1 MGIDPSSSFH
11 TVARWIQHFSD
22 GRDTESVEDKAHAGR
37 PLISVTD
44 CSGKR
49 AEALRPTTTLRFF
62 VLELVVSYIE
72 VHMLLSRSSLLGP

>member
-1 MGIDPSSSFH
+1 MGIDLSPSFH

-22 GRDTESVEDKAHAGR
+22 GRDIESVEDKAHGGR

-49 AEALRPTTTLRFF
+49 AEALRPNYNTQILC
-62 VLELVVSYIE
+62 
-72 VHMLLSRSSLLGP
+72 LGACCKLY